1 MPATAVTVA
10 AVQMVS
16 EPNLANNLNKAAEL
30 LAEASALGAEC
41 AVLPEN
47 LPYLVRRV
55 RPHRGCEKARG
66 RGNTGVFSRTGQ
78 AFESV
83 VNRWDYSAGMQPAGF
98 VGPGA

>member
-30 LAEASALGAEC
+30 LAEASALGPKC

-47 LPYLVRRV
+47 FALFGQGGFGRTG
-55 RPHRGCEKARG
+55 GCEKARG
-66 RGNTGVFSRTGQ
+66 RGKYWRF
-78 AFESV
+78 
-83 VNRWDYSAGMQPAGF
+83 
-98 VGPGA
+98 